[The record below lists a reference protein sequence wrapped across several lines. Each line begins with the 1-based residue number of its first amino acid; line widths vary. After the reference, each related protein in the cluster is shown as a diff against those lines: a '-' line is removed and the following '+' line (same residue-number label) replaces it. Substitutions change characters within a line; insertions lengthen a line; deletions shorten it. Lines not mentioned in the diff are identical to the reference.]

1 MLAYRLRSALPGRF
15 RISVRYYIVAAA
27 FLPIGALFGVLL
39 ARGLPGD
46 WHGKLLVA
54 HTMINLLG
62 WVGLAILG
70 TLVTLWPTMLR
81 TKMADGAERA
91 SIRALPILATGLTT
105 VVISPLVRS
114 EERRVGEERTAPS
127 G

>member
-1 MLAYRLRSALPGRF
+1 QSGMLAVFIGVPTTWWWLTFIGATVISGVILWHAVMLAYRLRIALPGRF

-62 WVGLAILG
+62 
-70 TLVTLWPTMLR
+70 
-81 TKMADGAERA
+81 
-91 SIRALPILATGLTT
+91 
-105 VVISPLVRS
+105 RS
-114 EERRVGEERTAPS
+114 EEHTSELQSRFDLVC
-127 G
+127 